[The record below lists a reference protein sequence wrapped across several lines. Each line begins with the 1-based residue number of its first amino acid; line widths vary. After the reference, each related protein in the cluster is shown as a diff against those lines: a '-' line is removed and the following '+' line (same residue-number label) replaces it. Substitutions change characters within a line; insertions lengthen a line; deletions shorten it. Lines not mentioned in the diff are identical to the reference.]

1 MTESIQESIQESL
14 NLDLTILPAIQE
26 SKQRCS
32 EIFQFTSSSE
42 ILEVIEAL
50 TLFETNLKKSISKK
64 KAKLWYNSVKHEK
77 NAHRREVAKQ
87 KRIEAG
93 KPAEGCRGGRAPGV
107 KNKMKKTDKM
117 TPEELE
123 EYKQKKAEYQKAYQR
138 ERYYKMRKAYKSQQE
153 SSQEAD

>member
-1 MTESIQESIQESL
+1 MTQSIQESL
-14 NLDLTILPAIQE
+14 NLDLTILPAIQD
-26 SKQRCS
+26 SKKRLS
-32 EIFQFTSSSE
+32 ELTQTPELLE
-42 ILEVIEAL
+42 IVEAL
-50 TLFETNLKKSISKK
+50 TLFEMNLKKSITKK
-64 KAKLWYNSVKHEK
+64 KAKLRYETIKDEK
-77 NAHRREVAKQ
+77 NSRRRELAVQ

-93 KPAEGCRGGRAPGV
+93 KPAEGCRGGRVPGV

-138 ERYYKMRKAYKSQQE
+138 ERYYKMRDAYKSQQE